1 MPISIQIAPG
11 VDAKQILE
19 SITSQSF
26 KDVLQER
33 IRQITEECHTEERDD
48 QYVEGEL
55 AQAGACYAMP
65 SKTRRWL
72 VGQGFSLW
80 PFSSAS
86 CKASENTRRDLIK
99 AAALII
105 AEIDR
110 LDRAAK
116 KTGTTHSHG
125 IV

>member
-1 MPISIQIAPG
+1 MPALITFEAFI
-11 VDAKQILE
+11 DTKQILE

-48 QYVEGEL
+48 LCHEGEL
-55 AQAGACYAMP
+55 ALAAAVYAMP
-65 SKTRRWL
+65 WQKKNFL
-72 VGQGFSLW
+72 KDKGINLW

-86 CKASENTRRDLIK
+86 FKPAANQRRDLVK